1 MKRKS
6 IVVLLVLLLVGIL
19 AFTAFACNKPDPEP
33 TPDPPTP
40 PTPPEETV
48 NYLSDAINDLVAGGD
63 NLIRVIND
71 IDDEAYIG
79 ADISLALV
87 MGEGADQ
94 FTLDLALSLKASLST
109 ATANRNWALV
119 EIDVNGDNV
128 ALFAEATGANSEIV
142 YLGQSLTGA
151 DYTWSKFSQIN
162 VKGYTGDNGIV
173 EGILTGE
180 NHGLIARVFTAI
192 QDIKAMEIQV
202 KAADEE
208 KGTPAV
214 VEKFEDLAE
223 EGLLDTF
230 AGSYLS
236 LVTVVADLLPTTMSE
251 AGGVTTY
258 EATLDLAAVG
268 SVVPDLLGAI
278 KVFAPTFDLSA
289 YESIIDF
296 IGPIVLGLSYDQ
308 LTGAPGATIPD
319 NMEFPTL
326 KLTVQT
332 AEDMLRGIGIH
343 YDYDVALGG
352 SDPQYVSLDLN
363 ISNIELSA
371 SAKDVDRPF
380 GDAEN
385 PEEFAAHIALNA
397 AVPELNGAAA
407 GATVDLY
414 VKPGVQVGFDKDG
427 YVAIDFTGLE
437 GYATLSA
444 NRGTDSAINAMIAQY
459 NEELGGFVIDL
470 EPVFSLVGTTSIN
483 GTYDFFIPFDA
494 QEKFDAWIDS
504 LKPAPPVEGEGGE
517 AATIEVNRTSAANI
531 DAIVDTIVDLVNAE
545 NPNILN
551 AVMELLPQA
560 IGVMNSLEG
569 IFENTQIFK
578 IVEGD
583 TSASVTISL
592 ADLMA
597 DLLASE
603 GLIGGLES
611 ENIKFELYNGTGNNK
626 TEYTLAQIL
635 AGDDVLDH
643 IVTLVNSLIYE
654 SEIDKTIRAAY
665 DAAIEAAA
673 AAWKAE
679 NPLEEGADENAY
691 NEAALTEALAVVG
704 TYDAYA
710 KDETNYNAAVTTY
723 GTYEDFIKRTDSAEG
738 VLPVTKAEVLKWG
751 NKFGI
756 DLDSNA
762 NLYEV
767 IGDIVIKASYKDG
780 IKVSL
785 DVAGIK
791 FGITADIGWT
801 APDTDMTK
809 PAEVSGMDDTV
820 SYSNNTGNDEGRLLF
835 NTLKELANAAL
846 FDTSAGTDRGELVI
860 VDVPG
865 LPVVEEEPAA

>member
-33 TPDPPTP
+33 TPDPTPT

-87 MGEGADQ
+87 MGEGEDQ

-119 EIDVNGDNV
+119 EIDVNDDNV
-128 ALFAEATGANSEIV
+128 ALFAEATGADSEIV
-142 YLGQSLTGA
+142 YLGQSLTGEN
-151 DYTWSKFSQIN
+151 YTWSKFSQID
-162 VKGYTGDNGIV
+162 VDAYAGDNGIV
-173 EGILTGE
+173 EGILTGA

-223 EGLLDTF
+223 DGLLDTF

-268 SVVPDLLGAI
+268 SVVPDLLSAI

-326 KLTVQT
+326 RLTVQT
-332 AEDMLRGIGIH
+332 ANDMLRGIGIH

-371 SAKDVDRPF
+371 SARDVDRPS
-380 GDAEN
+380 GVEN
-385 PEEFAAHIALNA
+385 AEEFAAHIALNA

-437 GYATLSA
+437 GYATLKA
-444 NRGTDSAINAMIAQY
+444 NRGSTPINAMIAQY

-470 EPVFSLVGTTSIN
+470 EPVFDLVGTTSIN

-494 QEKFDAWIDS
+494 QEKFDAWIAS
-504 LKPAPPVEGEGGE
+504 KKPAPPVEGEGGE
-517 AATIEVNRTSAANI
+517 AATLEVNRTSAANI
-531 DAIVDTIVDLVNAE
+531 DAIVDTIFDLVNAE
-545 NPNILN
+545 KPNILN
-551 AVMELLPQA
+551 AVMKLLPDA
-560 IGVMNSLEG
+560 IGVLNSLEG

-665 DAAIEAAA
+665 DAEIEAAA
-673 AAWKAE
+673 DAWKAE
-679 NPLEEGADENAY
+679 NPLEGEDEDAY

-710 KDETNYNAAVTTY
+710 KDETNYNTAVATY
-723 GTYEDFIKRTDSAEG
+723 GTYEDFIKRTDSTEG
-738 VLPVTKAEVLKWG
+738 VLPVTKDEVIKWG
-751 NKFGI
+751 DKFGI
-756 DLDSNA
+756 DLDSKA

-767 IGDIVIKASYKDG
+767 IGEIVIEASYKAG

-785 DVAGIK
+785 DVAGIE

-801 APDTDMTK
+801 DPAEDMTV
-809 PAEVSGMDDTV
+809 PAEVSGTVDTV
-820 SYSNNTGNDEGRLLF
+820 VYSNFTGNDEGRLLF

-846 FDTSAGTDRGELVI
+846 FDTSVNPDRGELVI

-865 LPVVEEEPAA
+865 LPVVEEDPAA

>member
-109 ATANRNWALV
+109 ATANQNWALV
-119 EIDVNGDNV
+119 EIDVNDDNV
-128 ALFAEATGANSEIV
+128 ALFAEATGADSEIV

-151 DYTWSKFSQIN
+151 DYTWSKFSQID
-162 VKGYTGDNGIV
+162 VDAYAGDNGIE
-173 EGILTGE
+173 EGILTGA

-223 EGLLDTF
+223 DGLLDTF

-278 KVFAPTFDLSA
+278 TVFAPTFDLSA

-332 AEDMLRGIGIH
+332 ANDMLRGIGIH

-371 SAKDVDRPF
+371 SAKNVDRPS
-380 GDAEN
+380 GVEN
-385 PEEFAAHIALNA
+385 AEEFAAHIALDA

-407 GATVDLY
+407 DAIVDLY

-437 GYATLSA
+437 GYATLRA
-444 NRGTDSAINAMIAQY
+444 NRGSDPAINAMIAQY

-470 EPVFSLVGTTSIN
+470 KPVFDLVGTTSIN

-494 QEKFDAWIDS
+494 QEKFDAWIAS
-504 LKPAPPVEGEGGE
+504 KKPAPPVEGEGGE
-517 AATIEVNRTSAANI
+517 AATLEVNRTSAANI
-531 DAIVDTIVDLVNAE
+531 DAIVDTIFDLVNAE
-545 NPNILN
+545 KPNILN
-551 AVMELLPQA
+551 AVMNLLPKA
-560 IGVMNSLEG
+560 IGVLNSLEG
-569 IFENTQIFK
+569 IFENTQIFD
-578 IVEGD
+578 IDEGD
-583 TSASVTISL
+583 TSAGVTISL

-597 DLLASE
+597 ELLDTD
-603 GLIGGLES
+603 GLIGGLTS
-611 ENIKFELYNGTGNNK
+611 EHVKFDLYNGTDNNK

-820 SYSNNTGNDEGRLLF
+820 SYSNNTGKDEGRLLF

-846 FDTSAGTDRGELVI
+846 FNTSAGADRGELVI
-860 VDVPG
+860 VDVE
-865 LPVVEEEPAA
+865 LSAVAVEEPAA

>member
-33 TPDPPTP
+33 TPEPPPT

-87 MGEGADQ
+87 MGEGEDQ

-119 EIDVNGDNV
+119 EIDVNDDNV

-151 DYTWSKFSQIN
+151 DYTWSKFSQID
-162 VKGYTGDNGIV
+162 VDEAGDNGIV
-173 EGILTGE
+173 EGILTGA

-223 EGLLDTF
+223 DGLLDTF

-308 LTGAPGATIPD
+308 LTGAAGATIPD

-326 KLTVQT
+326 RLTVQT
-332 AEDMLRGIGIH
+332 ADDMLRGIGIH

-371 SAKDVDRPF
+371 SAKNVDRPS
-380 GDAEN
+380 GVEDAK
-385 PEEFAAHIALNA
+385 EFAAHIALNA

-427 YVAIDFTGLE
+427 FVAIDFTGLE

-444 NRGTDSAINAMIAQY
+444 NRGTDPAINNAMIAQY
-459 NEELGGFVIDL
+459 KEELGGFVIDL
-470 EPVFSLVGTTSIN
+470 EPVFDLVGEESIN

-517 AATIEVNRTSAANI
+517 AATLEVNRTSAANI
-531 DAIVDTIVDLVNAE
+531 DAIVDTIFELVNAE

-551 AVMELLPQA
+551 AVMDLLPQA
-560 IGVMNSLEG
+560 IGVLNSLEG
-569 IFENTQIFK
+569 IFENTQIFE

-597 DLLASE
+597 DLLASD

-611 ENIKFELYNGTGNNK
+611 ENIKFALYNGTGNDK

-665 DAAIEAAA
+665 DAEIEAAA

-679 NPLEEGADENAY
+679 NPLEEGADEDAY

-710 KDETNYNAAVTTY
+710 EKESNYNAAVTAY

-738 VLPVTKAEVLKWG
+738 VLPVTRDEVLKWG
-751 NKFGI
+751 EKFGI

-767 IGDIVIKASYKDG
+767 IGEIVIEASYKAG

-785 DVAGIK
+785 DVAGIE

-801 APDTDMTK
+801 DPDTNMTK
-809 PAEVSGMDDTV
+809 PAEVSGTVDTV
-820 SYSNNTGNDEGRLLF
+820 GYSNNTGKDEGRLLF

-846 FDTSAGTDRGELVI
+846 FDTSAGADRGELAI
-860 VDVPG
+860 VDVE
-865 LPVVEEEPAA
+865 LSAVTVEEPVA

>member
-33 TPDPPTP
+33 TPDPTPT

-87 MGEGADQ
+87 MGEGEDQ

-119 EIDVNGDNV
+119 EIDVNDDNV

-151 DYTWSKFSQIN
+151 DYTWSKFSQID
-162 VKGYTGDNGIV
+162 VDGYAGDNGIV
-173 EGILTGE
+173 EGILTGA

-223 EGLLDTF
+223 DGLLDTF

-268 SVVPDLLGAI
+268 SVVPDLLSAI

-326 KLTVQT
+326 RLTVQT
-332 AEDMLRGIGIH
+332 ANDMLRGIGIH

-371 SAKDVDRPF
+371 SARDVDRPF

-397 AVPELNGAAA
+397 AVPALNGAKADA
-407 GATVDLY
+407 VVDLY

-427 YVAIDFTGLE
+427 FVAIDFTGLE
-437 GYATLSA
+437 GYATLKA
-444 NRGTDSAINAMIAQY
+444 NRGSTPINAMIAQY

-470 EPVFSLVGTTSIN
+470 EPVFDLVGTTSIN

-494 QEKFDAWIDS
+494 QEKFDAWIAS
-504 LKPAPPVEGEGGE
+504 KKPAPPVEGEGGE
-517 AATIEVNRTSAANI
+517 AATLEVNRTSAANI
-531 DAIVDTIVDLVNAE
+531 DAIVDTIVGLVNAE
-545 NPNILN
+545 KPNILN
-551 AVMELLPQA
+551 AVMKLLPDA
-560 IGVMNSLEG
+560 IGVLNSLEG
-569 IFENTQIFK
+569 IFENTQIFD
-578 IVEGD
+578 IVDGD

-597 DLLASE
+597 ELLASD

-635 AGDDVLDH
+635 AGDDVLGY

-665 DAAIEAAA
+665 DAAINAAVE
-673 AAWKAE
+673 AWKAE
-679 NPLEEGADENAY
+679 NPIEEGADEDAY
-691 NEAALTEALAVVG
+691 NEAALAEALAVVG

-723 GTYEDFIKRTDSAEG
+723 GTYEDFIKRTDSTEG
-738 VLPVTKAEVLKWG
+738 VLPVTKDEVIKWG
-751 NKFGI
+751 DKFGI
-756 DLDSNA
+756 DLDSKA

-767 IGDIVIKASYKDG
+767 IGEIVIEASYKAG

-785 DVAGIK
+785 DVAGIE

-801 APDTDMTK
+801 DPDTDMTV
-809 PAEVSGMDDTV
+809 PAEVSGTVDTV
-820 SYSNNTGNDEGRLLF
+820 VYSNFTGNDEGRLLF

-846 FDTSAGTDRGELVI
+846 FDTSAGADRGELAI

>member
-33 TPDPPTP
+33 TPEPTP
-40 PTPPEETV
+40 EPPPPEETV

-87 MGEGADQ
+87 MGEGEDQ

-109 ATANRNWALV
+109 ATANQNWALV
-119 EIDVNGDNV
+119 EIDVNDDNV
-128 ALFAEATGANSEIV
+128 ALFAEATDANSEIV

-151 DYTWSKFSQIN
+151 EYTWSKFSQIN
-162 VKGYTGDNGIV
+162 VKGYTGDNGIE

-202 KAADEE
+202 KAANE
-208 KGTPAV
+208 KEGTPAIM
-214 VEKFEDLAE
+214 ESFANLAE
-223 EGLLDTF
+223 DGLLDTF
-230 AGSYLS
+230 VGSYLS

-258 EATLDLAAVG
+258 EATLDLATVG

-296 IGPIVLGLSYDQ
+296 IGPIVLGLNYDQ
-308 LTGAPGATIPD
+308 LVGEGEDSQIPD

-326 KLTVQT
+326 RLTVQT

-397 AVPELNGAAA
+397 AVPALNGAAA
-407 GATVDLY
+407 NAIVDLY

-427 YVAIDFTGLE
+427 FVAIDFTGLE
-437 GYATLSA
+437 GYATLKA
-444 NRGTDSAINAMIAQY
+444 NRGSTPINAMIAQY

-470 EPVFSLVGTTSIN
+470 KPVFDLVGTTSIN

-494 QEKFDAWIDS
+494 QEKFDAWIAS
-504 LKPAPPVEGEGGE
+504 KKPAPPAGGEGGE
-517 AATIEVNRTSAANI
+517 AATLEVNRTSAANI
-531 DAIVDTIVDLVNAE
+531 DAIVDTIFELVNAE
-545 NPNILN
+545 KPNILS
-551 AVMELLPQA
+551 AVMKLLPDA
-560 IGVMNSLEG
+560 IGVLNSLEG
-569 IFENTQIFK
+569 IFENTQIFD
-578 IVEGD
+578 IVDGD
-583 TSASVTISL
+583 TSAGVTISL

-597 DLLASE
+597 ELLADN
-603 GLIGGLES
+603 GLIGGLKS
-611 ENIKFELYNGTGNNK
+611 ENIKFELYNGTDNNK

-635 AGDDVLDH
+635 AGNDVLDH

-665 DAAIEAAA
+665 DAEIEAAA
-673 AAWKAE
+673 DAWKLE
-679 NPLEEGADENAY
+679 NSQQEGEDEKAYEER
-691 NEAALTEALAVVG
+691 ALAAAVKAVG
-704 TYDAYA
+704 AYDAYA

-723 GTYEDFIKRTDSAEG
+723 GTYEDFINRTDSAEG
-738 VLPVTKAEVLKWG
+738 VLPVTIEEVFAWG
-751 NKFGI
+751 KKFGI
-756 DLDSNA
+756 DLDSKA

-767 IGDIVIKASYKDG
+767 IGDIVIEASYKDG
-780 IKVSL
+780 ISVSL
-785 DVAGIK
+785 DVAGIE

-801 APDTDMTK
+801 APKTKMTV
-809 PAEVSGMDDTV
+809 PAEVSGTVDTV
-820 SYSNNTGNDEGRLLF
+820 GYSNNTGNDEGRLLF

-846 FDTSAGTDRGELVI
+846 FDTSVNPDRGELVI
-860 VDVPG
+860 VDVE
-865 LPVVEEEPAA
+865 LSPVAVEEPAA

>member
-33 TPDPPTP
+33 TPEPPPT

-63 NLIRVIND
+63 NLIRVINE
-71 IDDEAYIG
+71 IDKEAYIG

-109 ATANRNWALV
+109 ETANRNWALV
-119 EIDVNGDNV
+119 EIDVNDDNV

-151 DYTWSKFSQIN
+151 DYTWSKFSQID
-162 VKGYTGDNGIV
+162 VDGYAGDNGIV
-173 EGILTGE
+173 EGILTGA

-223 EGLLDTF
+223 DGLLDTF

-326 KLTVQT
+326 RLTVQT
-332 AEDMLRGIGIH
+332 ANDMLRGIGIH

-371 SAKDVDRPF
+371 SARDVDRPF

-407 GATVDLY
+407 DAVVDLY

-427 YVAIDFTGLE
+427 FVAIDFTGLE
-437 GYATLSA
+437 GYATLKA
-444 NRGTDSAINAMIAQY
+444 NRGSTPINAMIAQY

-470 EPVFSLVGTTSIN
+470 EPVFDLVGVDSIN

-494 QEKFDAWIDS
+494 QEKFDAWIAS
-504 LKPAPPVEGEGGE
+504 KKPAPPAGGEGEE
-517 AATIEVNRTSAANI
+517 AATLEVNRTSAANI
-531 DAIVDTIVDLVNAE
+531 DAIVDTIFKLVNAE
-545 NPNILN
+545 KPNILS
-551 AVMELLPQA
+551 AVMELLPEA
-560 IGVMNSLEG
+560 IGVLNSLEG
-569 IFENTQIFK
+569 IFEDTQIFD
-578 IVEGD
+578 IDEGD

-597 DLLASE
+597 DLLASD

-611 ENIKFELYNGTGNNK
+611 ENIKFELYVGKEATTK
-626 TEYTLAQIL
+626 TEFTLAAL
-635 AGDDVLDH
+635 MDGELVLDR
-643 IVTLVNSLIYE
+643 IVDLVNTLIYE
-654 SEIDKTIRAAY
+654 GK
-665 DAAIEAAA
+665 
-673 AAWKAE
+673 
-679 NPLEEGADENAY
+679 
-691 NEAALTEALAVVG
+691 
-704 TYDAYA
+704 
-710 KDETNYNAAVTTY
+710 
-723 GTYEDFIKRTDSAEG
+723 SAEYKASNTFAQWAAG
-738 VLPVTKAEVLKWG
+738 NEYVTKAEVIAWG
-751 NKFGI
+751 DKFGI
-756 DLDSNA
+756 DLDSKA

-767 IGDIVIKASYKDG
+767 IGDIVIEASYKDG

-785 DVAGIK
+785 AVAGIK

-801 APDTDMTK
+801 APTDMTK
-809 PAEVSGMDDTV
+809 PAEVSGTVDTV
-820 SYSNNTGNDEGRLLF
+820 GYSNNTGNDEGRLLF

-846 FDTSAGTDRGELVI
+846 FDTSAGDDRGELVI
-860 VDVPG
+860 VNVPG

>member
-33 TPDPPTP
+33 TPEPPPT

-87 MGEGADQ
+87 MGEGEDQ

-109 ATANRNWALV
+109 ATASQNWALV
-119 EIDVNGDNV
+119 EIDVNDDNV

-151 DYTWSKFSQIN
+151 DYTWSKFSQID
-162 VKGYTGDNGIV
+162 VDGYAGDNGIV
-173 EGILTGE
+173 EGILTGA

-223 EGLLDTF
+223 DGLLDTF

-326 KLTVQT
+326 RLTVQT

-371 SAKDVDRPF
+371 SAKNVDRPS
-380 GDAEN
+380 GVEN
-385 PEEFAAHIALNA
+385 AEEFAAHIALNA
-397 AVPELNGAAA
+397 AVPALNGERADAV
-407 GATVDLY
+407 VDLY

-437 GYATLSA
+437 GYATLKA
-444 NRGTDSAINAMIAQY
+444 NRDNTPINAMIAQY

-504 LKPAPPVEGEGGE
+504 LKPAPPAGGEGGE
-517 AATIEVNRTSAANI
+517 AATLEVNRTSAANI
-531 DAIVDTIVDLVNAE
+531 DAIVDTIVGLVNAE
-545 NPNILN
+545 KPNILN
-551 AVMELLPQA
+551 AVMKLLPDA
-560 IGVMNSLEG
+560 IGVLNSLEG
-569 IFENTQIFK
+569 IFENTQIFD

-597 DLLASE
+597 KLLASD
-603 GLIGGLES
+603 GLIGGLKS
-611 ENIKFELYNGTGNNK
+611 DKIKFELYVGKEATTK
-626 TEYTLAQIL
+626 TEFTLAAL
-635 AGDDVLDH
+635 MDGELVLDR
-643 IVTLVNSLIYE
+643 IVDLVNTLIYE
-654 SEIDKTIRAAY
+654 GK
-665 DAAIEAAA
+665 
-673 AAWKAE
+673 
-679 NPLEEGADENAY
+679 
-691 NEAALTEALAVVG
+691 
-704 TYDAYA
+704 
-710 KDETNYNAAVTTY
+710 
-723 GTYEDFIKRTDSAEG
+723 SAEYKASNTFAQWAAG
-738 VLPVTKAEVLKWG
+738 NEYVTKAEVIAWG
-751 NKFGI
+751 DKFGI
-756 DLDSNA
+756 DLDSKA

-767 IGDIVIKASYKDG
+767 IGDIVIEASYKDG
-780 IKVSL
+780 ISVSL
-785 DVAGIK
+785 DVAGIE

-801 APDTDMTK
+801 APDTVMTK
-809 PAEVSGMDDTV
+809 PAEVSGTVDTV
-820 SYSNNTGNDEGRLLF
+820 GYSNYTGNDEGRLLF

-846 FDTSAGTDRGELVI
+846 FDTNEGVVDRGELVI

>member
-33 TPDPPTP
+33 TPDPTPT

-87 MGEGADQ
+87 MGEGEDQ

-109 ATANRNWALV
+109 ATANQNWALV
-119 EIDVNGDNV
+119 EIDVNDDNV

-151 DYTWSKFSQIN
+151 DYTWSKFSQID
-162 VKGYTGDNGIV
+162 VDAYAGDNGIV
-173 EGILTGE
+173 EGILTGA

-223 EGLLDTF
+223 DGLLDTF

-326 KLTVQT
+326 RLTVQT
-332 AEDMLRGIGIH
+332 ANDMLRGIGIH

-371 SAKDVDRPF
+371 SAKNVDRPS
-380 GDAEN
+380 GVEN
-385 PEEFAAHIALNA
+385 AEEFAAHIALNA
-397 AVPELNGAAA
+397 AVPALNGAAA
-407 GATVDLY
+407 DAVVDLY

-427 YVAIDFTGLE
+427 FVAIDFTGLE
-437 GYATLSA
+437 GYATLKA
-444 NRGTDSAINAMIAQY
+444 NRGSTPINAMIAQY
-459 NEELGGFVIDL
+459 NEELGGFVVDL
-470 EPVFSLVGTTSIN
+470 KPVFDLVGEVSIN
-483 GTYDFFIPFDA
+483 ETYDFFIPFDA
-494 QEKFDAWIDS
+494 QEKFDAWIAS
-504 LKPAPPVEGEGGE
+504 KKPAPPAEGEGEE
-517 AATIEVNRTSAANI
+517 AATLEVNRTSAANI
-531 DAIVDTIVDLVNAE
+531 DAIVDTIFDLVNAE
-545 NPNILN
+545 KPNILS
-551 AVMELLPQA
+551 AVMELLPDA
-560 IGVMNSLEG
+560 IGVLNSLEG

-801 APDTDMTK
+801 DPAEDMTV
-809 PAEVSGMDDTV
+809 PAEVSGTV
-820 SYSNNTGNDEGRLLF
+820 ETVGYSNNTGNDEGRLLF

-846 FDTSAGTDRGELVI
+846 FDTSANPDRGELVI

-865 LPVVEEEPAA
+865 LPVVEEDPAA

>member
-33 TPDPPTP
+33 TPEPPPT

-87 MGEGADQ
+87 MGEGDDQ

-119 EIDVNGDNV
+119 EIDVNDDNV
-128 ALFAEATGANSEIV
+128 ALFAEATDADSEIV
-142 YLGQSLTGA
+142 YLGQSLTGEN
-151 DYTWSKFSQIN
+151 YTWSKFSQID
-162 VKGYTGDNGIV
+162 VDDHAADSGIV
-173 EGILTGE
+173 EGILTGA

-223 EGLLDTF
+223 DGLLDTF

-326 KLTVQT
+326 RLTVQT
-332 AEDMLRGIGIH
+332 ANDMLRGIGIH

-371 SAKDVDRPF
+371 SARDVDRPS
-380 GDAEN
+380 GVEN
-385 PEEFAAHIALNA
+385 AEEFAAHIALDA
-397 AVPELNGAAA
+397 AVPALNGAAA
-407 GATVDLY
+407 DAIVDLY
-414 VKPGVQVGFDKDG
+414 VKPGVQVGFDEDG
-427 YVAIDFTGLE
+427 FVAIDFTGLE
-437 GYATLSA
+437 GYATLRA
-444 NRGTDSAINAMIAQY
+444 NRDNTPINEAMIAQY

-470 EPVFSLVGTTSIN
+470 KPVFDLVGTTSIN

-504 LKPAPPVEGEGGE
+504 KKPAPPAGGEGGE
-517 AATIEVNRTSAANI
+517 AATLEVNRTSAANI
-531 DAIVDTIVDLVNAE
+531 DAIIDTIFELVNAE

-551 AVMELLPQA
+551 AVMELLPDA
-560 IGVMNSLEG
+560 IGVLNSLEG
-569 IFENTQIFK
+569 IFENTQIFD

-597 DLLASE
+597 ELLASD
-603 GLIGGLES
+603 GLIGGLTS
-611 ENIKFELYNGTGNNK
+611 EHVKFDLYTGTGNEK
-626 TEYTLAQIL
+626 GSYSLAQIL

-643 IVTLVNSLIYE
+643 IVTFVNSLIYE

-665 DAAIEAAA
+665 DAEIEAAA
-673 AAWKAE
+673 AAWKLE
-679 NPLEEGADENAY
+679 NSQQEGEDEKAYEER
-691 NEAALTEALAVVG
+691 ALAAAVKAVG
-704 TYDAYA
+704 AYDAYA
-710 KDETNYNAAVTTY
+710 KDETNYNEAVTAY

-738 VLPVTKAEVLKWG
+738 VLPVTRDEVLAWG
-751 NKFGI
+751 EKFGI

-767 IGDIVIKASYKDG
+767 IGEIVIEASYKAG

-785 DVAGIK
+785 DVAGIE

-801 APDTDMTK
+801 DPDTDMTK
-809 PAEVSGMDDTV
+809 PAEVSGTVDTV
-820 SYSNNTGNDEGRLLF
+820 GYSNNTGKDEGRLLF

-846 FDTSAGTDRGELVI
+846 FDTSAGDDRGELVI

>member
-33 TPDPPTP
+33 TPEPPPT

-87 MGEGADQ
+87 MGEGEDQ

-109 ATANRNWALV
+109 ATANQNWALV
-119 EIDVNGDNV
+119 EIDVNDDNV

-151 DYTWSKFSQIN
+151 DYTWSKFSQID
-162 VKGYTGDNGIV
+162 VDAYAGDNGIV
-173 EGILTGE
+173 EGILTGA

-223 EGLLDTF
+223 DGLLDTF

-326 KLTVQT
+326 RLTVQT
-332 AEDMLRGIGIH
+332 ANDMLRGIGIH

-371 SAKDVDRPF
+371 SARDVDRPS
-380 GDAEN
+380 GVEN
-385 PEEFAAHIALNA
+385 AEEFAAHIALDA
-397 AVPELNGAAA
+397 AVPALNGAAA
-407 GATVDLY
+407 DAVVDLY

-427 YVAIDFTGLE
+427 FVAIDFTGLE
-437 GYATLSA
+437 GYATLKA
-444 NRGTDSAINAMIAQY
+444 NRGSTPINAMIAQY

-494 QEKFDAWIDS
+494 QEKFDAWIAS
-504 LKPAPPVEGEGGE
+504 KKPAPPAGGEGGE
-517 AATIEVNRTSAANI
+517 AATLEVNRTSAANI
-531 DAIVDTIVDLVNAE
+531 DAIVDTIFDLVNAE
-545 NPNILN
+545 KPNILN
-551 AVMELLPQA
+551 AVMKLLPDA
-560 IGVMNSLEG
+560 IGVLNSLEG

-597 DLLASE
+597 DLLASD

-611 ENIKFELYNGTGNNK
+611 ENIKFDLYNGTDNNK

-635 AGDDVLDH
+635 AGNDVLDH

-679 NPLEEGADENAY
+679 NPLEEGADEDAY

-710 KDETNYNAAVTTY
+710 EKESNYNAAVTAY

-751 NKFGI
+751 DKFGI
-756 DLDSNA
+756 DLDSKA

-767 IGDIVIKASYKDG
+767 IGEIVIEASYKAG

-785 DVAGIK
+785 EVAGIE

-801 APDTDMTK
+801 DPDPDADMTV
-809 PAEVSGMDDTV
+809 PAEVSGTVDTV
-820 SYSNNTGNDEGRLLF
+820 GYSNNTGKDEGRLLF

-846 FDTSAGTDRGELVI
+846 FDTTVGDDRGELEI
-860 VDVPG
+860 VDVE
-865 LPVVEEEPAA
+865 LSAVAVE

>member
-33 TPDPPTP
+33 TPEPTP
-40 PTPPEETV
+40 TPTPPEETV

-87 MGEGADQ
+87 MGEGEDQ
-94 FTLDLALSLKASLST
+94 FTLDLAVSLKASLST

-119 EIDVNGDNV
+119 EIDVNDDNV

-151 DYTWSKFSQIN
+151 DYTWSKFSQID
-162 VKGYTGDNGIV
+162 VDGYAGDNGIV
-173 EGILTGE
+173 EGILTGA

-223 EGLLDTF
+223 DGLLDTF

-371 SAKDVDRPF
+371 SARDVDRPF

-397 AVPELNGAAA
+397 AVPALNGAKADA
-407 GATVDLY
+407 VVDLY

-427 YVAIDFTGLE
+427 FVAIDFTGLE
-437 GYATLSA
+437 GYATLKA
-444 NRGTDSAINAMIAQY
+444 NRGSTPINAMIAQY

-470 EPVFSLVGTTSIN
+470 EPVFDLVGEESIN

-494 QEKFDAWIDS
+494 QEKFDAWIAS
-504 LKPAPPVEGEGGE
+504 KKPAPPAGGEGGE
-517 AATIEVNRTSAANI
+517 AATLEVNRTSAANI
-531 DAIVDTIVDLVNAE
+531 DAIVDTIFELVNAE
-545 NPNILN
+545 KPNILN
-551 AVMELLPQA
+551 AVMKLLPDA
-560 IGVMNSLEG
+560 IGVLNSLEG
-569 IFENTQIFK
+569 IFENTQIFD
-578 IVEGD
+578 IVDGD

-592 ADLMA
+592 ADLMTE
-597 DLLASE
+597 LLASD

-611 ENIKFELYNGTGNNK
+611 ENIKFELYTGTGNEK
-626 TEYTLAQIL
+626 GSYSLAQIL
-635 AGDDVLDH
+635 AGDDVLGY

-679 NPLEEGADENAY
+679 NPIEEGADEDAY
-691 NEAALTEALAVVG
+691 NEAALAEALAVVG

-710 KDETNYNAAVTTY
+710 EKESNYNAAVTAY
-723 GTYEDFIKRTDSAEG
+723 GTYGDFIKRTDSTEG
-738 VLPVTKAEVLKWG
+738 VLPVTRDEVLAWG
-751 NKFGI
+751 EKFGI
-756 DLDSNA
+756 DLDSKA

-767 IGDIVIKASYKDG
+767 IGEIVIKASYKDG
-780 IKVSL
+780 VSVSL
-785 DVAGIK
+785 AIAGIE

-801 APDTDMTK
+801 DPAEDMTV
-809 PAEVSGMDDTV
+809 PAEVSGTVDTV
-820 SYSNNTGNDEGRLLF
+820 GYSNNTGNDEGRLLF

-846 FDTSAGTDRGELVI
+846 FDTSVNPDRGELVI
-860 VDVPG
+860 VDVTG

>member
-33 TPDPPTP
+33 TPDPTPTP
-40 PTPPEETV
+40 PPPEETV

-87 MGEGADQ
+87 MGEGEDQ

-119 EIDVNGDNV
+119 EIDVNDDNV

-151 DYTWSKFSQIN
+151 DYTWSKFSQID
-162 VKGYTGDNGIV
+162 VDGYAGDNGIV
-173 EGILTGE
+173 EGILTGA

-223 EGLLDTF
+223 DGLLDTF

-326 KLTVQT
+326 RLTVQT
-332 AEDMLRGIGIH
+332 ANDMLRGIGIH

-371 SAKDVDRPF
+371 SARDVDRPS
-380 GDAEN
+380 GVEN
-385 PEEFAAHIALNA
+385 AEEFAAHIALNA

-407 GATVDLY
+407 DAVVDLY

-427 YVAIDFTGLE
+427 FVAIDFTGLE
-437 GYATLSA
+437 GYATLKA
-444 NRGTDSAINAMIAQY
+444 NRGSTPINAMIAQY
-459 NEELGGFVIDL
+459 NEELGGFVVDL
-470 EPVFSLVGTTSIN
+470 KPVFDLVGEVSIN
-483 GTYDFFIPFDA
+483 ETYDFFIPFDA
-494 QEKFDAWIDS
+494 QEKFDAWIAS
-504 LKPAPPVEGEGGE
+504 KKPAPPAGGEGEE
-517 AATIEVNRTSAANI
+517 AATLEVNRTSAANI
-531 DAIVDTIVDLVNAE
+531 DAIIDTIFELVNAE
-545 NPNILN
+545 KPNILS

-560 IGVMNSLEG
+560 IGVLNSLEG
-569 IFENTQIFK
+569 IFENTQIFD

-597 DLLASE
+597 DLLAPE
-603 GLIGGLES
+603 GLIGGLKS
-611 ENIKFELYNGTGNNK
+611 ENIKFELYNGTDNNK

-635 AGDDVLDH
+635 KGDDVLGY

-665 DAAIEAAA
+665 DAAINAAVE
-673 AAWKAE
+673 AWKAE
-679 NPLEEGADENAY
+679 NPIEEGADEDAY
-691 NEAALTEALAVVG
+691 NEAALAEALAVVG

-710 KDETNYNAAVTTY
+710 EKESNYNAAVTAY
-723 GTYEDFIKRTDSAEG
+723 GTYGDFIKRTDSTEG
-738 VLPVTKAEVLKWG
+738 VLPVTRDEVLAWG
-751 NKFGI
+751 EKFGI

-767 IGDIVIKASYKDG
+767 IGEIVIEASYKNG
-780 IKVSL
+780 VSVSL
-785 DVAGIK
+785 AIAGIE

-801 APDTDMTK
+801 DPAEDMTV
-809 PAEVSGMDDTV
+809 PAEVSGTVDTV
-820 SYSNNTGNDEGRLLF
+820 GYSNNTGNDEGRLLF

-846 FDTSAGTDRGELVI
+846 FDTSVNPDRGELVI
-860 VDVPG
+860 VDVTG
-865 LPVVEEEPAA
+865 LPVVEEDPAA

>member
-33 TPDPPTP
+33 TPDPTPT

-87 MGEGADQ
+87 MGEGEDQ

-109 ATANRNWALV
+109 ATASQNWALV
-119 EIDVNGDNV
+119 EIDVNDDNV
-128 ALFAEATGANSEIV
+128 ALFAEATGADSEIV

-151 DYTWSKFSQIN
+151 DYTWSKFSQID
-162 VKGYTGDNGIV
+162 VDGYAGDNGIV
-173 EGILTGE
+173 EGILTGA

-223 EGLLDTF
+223 DGLLDTF

-308 LTGAPGATIPD
+308 LTGAAGATIPD
-319 NMEFPTL
+319 DMEFPTL

-332 AEDMLRGIGIH
+332 ANDMLRGIGIH

-371 SAKDVDRPF
+371 SARDVDRPF

-385 PEEFAAHIALNA
+385 PEEFAAHIALDA

-407 GATVDLY
+407 DAVVDLY
-414 VKPGVQVGFDKDG
+414 VKPGVQVGFDEDG

-437 GYATLSA
+437 GYATLKA
-444 NRGTDSAINAMIAQY
+444 HRDNTLIEAMIAQY

-470 EPVFSLVGTTSIN
+470 KPVFDLVGEVSIN

-494 QEKFDAWIDS
+494 QEKFDAWIAFK
-504 LKPAPPVEGEGGE
+504 KPSPPVEGEGEE
-517 AATIEVNRTSAANI
+517 AATLEVNRTSAANI
-531 DAIVDTIVDLVNAE
+531 DAIVDTIFDLVNAE
-545 NPNILN
+545 KPNILS
-551 AVMELLPQA
+551 AVMELLPEA
-560 IGVMNSLEG
+560 IGVLNSLEG
-569 IFENTQIFK
+569 IFEDTQIFD
-578 IVEGD
+578 IVDGD

-597 DLLASE
+597 DLLASD

-611 ENIKFELYNGTGNNK
+611 ENIKFELYNGTDNNK

-635 AGDDVLDH
+635 KGDDVLDH

-654 SEIDKTIRAAY
+654 SEIDKTIREAY

-738 VLPVTKAEVLKWG
+738 VLPVTRDEVIKWG
-751 NKFGI
+751 DKFGI

-809 PAEVSGMDDTV
+809 PAEVSGTVDTV
-820 SYSNNTGNDEGRLLF
+820 GYSNNTGKDEGRLLF

-846 FDTSAGTDRGELVI
+846 FDTSAGADRGELVI
-860 VDVPG
+860 VDVTG
-865 LPVVEEEPAA
+865 LPVVEEDPAA

>member
-33 TPDPPTP
+33 TPEPPPT

-87 MGEGADQ
+87 MGEGDDE
-94 FTLDLALSLKASLST
+94 FKLNLALSLKASLST
-109 ATANRNWALV
+109 ATANQNWALV

-128 ALFAEATGANSEIV
+128 ALFAEADGANSEIV
-142 YLGQSLTGA
+142 YLGQSLTGEN
-151 DYTWSKFSQIN
+151 YTWSKFSQID
-162 VKGYTGDNGIV
+162 VDAYAGDNGIE

-214 VEKFEDLAE
+214 VEKFEDLAGD
-223 EGLLDTF
+223 GLLNTL

-296 IGPIVLGLSYDQ
+296 IGPIILGLNYDQ
-308 LTGAPGATIPD
+308 LVGEGEDSQIPD

-332 AEDMLRGIGIH
+332 ANDMLRGIGIH

-371 SAKDVDRPF
+371 SAKNVDRPF

-397 AVPELNGAAA
+397 AVPALNGAAA
-407 GATVDLY
+407 NAVVDLY
-414 VKPGVQVGFDKDG
+414 VKPGVQVGFDEDG
-427 YVAIDFTGLE
+427 FVAIDFTGLE
-437 GYATLSA
+437 GYATLRA
-444 NRGTDSAINAMIAQY
+444 NRDNTPIKEAMIAQY
-459 NEELGGFVIDL
+459 NEELSGFVIDL
-470 EPVFSLVGTTSIN
+470 KPVFDLVGTTSIN

-494 QEKFDAWIDS
+494 QEKFDAWIAE
-504 LKPAPPVEGEGGE
+504 LKKENGITTAGD
-517 AATIEVNRTSAANI
+517 ATIEVNRTSAANI
-531 DAIVDTIVDLVNAE
+531 DAIVDTIVGLVNAE
-545 NPNILN
+545 KPNILS
-551 AVMELLPQA
+551 AVMKLLPDA
-560 IGVMNSLEG
+560 IGVLNSLEG

-578 IVEGD
+578 IVEDD

-597 DLLASE
+597 KLLASD

-611 ENIKFELYNGTGNNK
+611 DNIKFDLYNGTDNNK

-635 AGDDVLDH
+635 AGDGVLNH

-665 DAAIEAAA
+665 DADIKEQV
-673 AAWKAE
+673 AAWKLE
-679 NPLEEGADENAY
+679 NSQQEGEDEKAYEER
-691 NEAALTEALAVVG
+691 ALAAAVKAVG
-704 TYDAYA
+704 AYDAYA
-710 KDETNYNAAVTTY
+710 KEETNYNEAVTAY
-723 GTYEDFIKRTDSAEG
+723 GTYEDFIKRIDSAEG
-738 VLPVTKAEVLKWG
+738 VLPVTRAEVLAWG
-751 NKFGI
+751 EKFGI
-756 DLDSNA
+756 DLDSKQ

-767 IGDIVIKASYKDG
+767 IGNIVIEASYKDG
-780 IKVSL
+780 ISVSL

-820 SYSNNTGNDEGRLLF
+820 SYSNNTGKDEGRLLF

-846 FDTSAGTDRGELVI
+846 FDTSAGDDRGELVI
-860 VDVPG
+860 VNVPG
-865 LPVVEEEPAA
+865 LHVVEEDPAA

>member
-33 TPDPPTP
+33 TPDPTPTP
-40 PTPPEETV
+40 PPPEETV

-119 EIDVNGDNV
+119 EIDVNDDNV
-128 ALFAEATGANSEIV
+128 ALFAEATDTDSEIV

-151 DYTWSKFSQIN
+151 EYTWSKFSQID
-162 VKGYTGDNGIV
+162 VDGYAGDNGIV
-173 EGILTGE
+173 EGILTGA

-214 VEKFEDLAE
+214 VKKFEDLAE
-223 EGLLDTF
+223 DGLLDTF

-371 SAKDVDRPF
+371 SARDVDRPS
-380 GDAEN
+380 GVEN
-385 PEEFAAHIALNA
+385 AEEFAAHIALNA
-397 AVPELNGAAA
+397 AVPALNGAKADA
-407 GATVDLY
+407 VVDLY

-427 YVAIDFTGLE
+427 FVAIDFTGLE
-437 GYATLSA
+437 GYATLKA
-444 NRGTDSAINAMIAQY
+444 NRGSTPINAMIAQY
-459 NEELGGFVIDL
+459 NEELGGFVVDL
-470 EPVFSLVGTTSIN
+470 KPVFDLVGEVSIN

-494 QEKFDAWIDS
+494 QEKFDAWIAS
-504 LKPAPPVEGEGGE
+504 KKPAPPAGGEGGE
-517 AATIEVNRTSAANI
+517 AATLEVNRTSAANI
-531 DAIVDTIVDLVNAE
+531 DAIVDTIVGLVNAE
-545 NPNILN
+545 KPNILN
-551 AVMELLPQA
+551 AVMKLLPDA
-560 IGVMNSLEG
+560 IGVLNSLEG
-569 IFENTQIFK
+569 IFENTQIFD
-578 IVEGD
+578 IVDGD

-597 DLLASE
+597 DLLASD

-611 ENIKFELYNGTGNNK
+611 ENIKFELYNGTDNNK

-738 VLPVTKAEVLKWG
+738 VLPVTRDEVIKWG
-751 NKFGI
+751 DKFGI

-809 PAEVSGMDDTV
+809 PAEVSGTVDTV
-820 SYSNNTGNDEGRLLF
+820 GYSNNTGKDEGRLLF

-846 FDTSAGTDRGELVI
+846 FDTSAGADRGELVI

>member
-33 TPDPPTP
+33 TPEPPPT

-63 NLIRVIND
+63 NLIRVINE
-71 IDDEAYIG
+71 IDKEAYIG

-119 EIDVNGDNV
+119 EIKVNDDNV
-128 ALFAEATGANSEIV
+128 ALFAEATDRNSEIV

-151 DYTWSKFSQIN
+151 EYTWSKFSQIN
-162 VKGYTGDNGIV
+162 VKGYTGDNGIK
-173 EGILTGE
+173 EGILTGA

-192 QDIKAMEIQV
+192 QDIKAMQIQV

-208 KGTPAV
+208 KGTPAQM
-214 VEKFEDLAE
+214 ESFENLAE
-223 EGLLDTF
+223 DGLLNTL

-296 IGPIVLGLSYDQ
+296 IGPIILGLNYDQ
-308 LTGAPGATIPD
+308 LVGEGEDSQIPD

-326 KLTVQT
+326 RLTVQT
-332 AEDMLRGIGIH
+332 ADDMLRGIGIH

-371 SAKDVDRPF
+371 SARDVDRPS
-380 GDAEN
+380 GVEN
-385 PEEFAAHIALNA
+385 AEEFAAHIALNA
-397 AVPELNGAAA
+397 AVPALNGVKADAI
-407 GATVDLY
+407 VDLY

-437 GYATLSA
+437 GYATLRA
-444 NRGTDSAINAMIAQY
+444 NRGTDPAINAMIAQY
-459 NEELGGFVIDL
+459 NEELGGFVVDL
-470 EPVFSLVGTTSIN
+470 EPVFDLVGVDSIN

-504 LKPAPPVEGEGGE
+504 KKPAPPVEGEGGE
-517 AATIEVNRTSAANI
+517 AATLEVNRTSAANI
-531 DAIVDTIVDLVNAE
+531 DAIIDTIFDLVNAE

-551 AVMELLPQA
+551 AVMDLLPQA
-560 IGVMNSLEG
+560 IGVLNSLEG
-569 IFENTQIFK
+569 IFENTQIFE

-597 DLLASE
+597 NLLDAD
-603 GLIGGLES
+603 GLIGGLKS
-611 ENIKFELYNGTGNNK
+611 ENIKFELYNGTDNNK

-665 DAAIEAAA
+665 DAEIEAAA

-679 NPLEEGADENAY
+679 NPIEEGTDEDAY

-738 VLPVTKAEVLKWG
+738 VLPVTRDEVLKWG
-751 NKFGI
+751 EKFGI

-767 IGDIVIKASYKDG
+767 IGDIVIEASYKDG

-785 DVAGIK
+785 DVAGIE

-801 APDTDMTK
+801 DPDADMTV
-809 PAEVSGMDDTV
+809 PAEVSGTVDTV
-820 SYSNNTGNDEGRLLF
+820 GYSNNTGNDEGRLLF

-846 FDTSAGTDRGELVI
+846 FDTSAGDDRGELVI

>member
-87 MGEGADQ
+87 MGEGEDQ

-109 ATANRNWALV
+109 ATANQNWALV
-119 EIDVNGDNV
+119 EIDVNDDNV
-128 ALFAEATGANSEIV
+128 ALFAEATDADSEIV

-151 DYTWSKFSQIN
+151 DYTWSKFSQID
-162 VKGYTGDNGIV
+162 VDAYAGDNGIE

-208 KGTPAV
+208 KGTPAI
-214 VEKFEDLAE
+214 VETFKDLAE
-223 EGLLDTF
+223 DGLLDTF
-230 AGSYLS
+230 VGSYLS

-258 EATLDLAAVG
+258 EATLDLATVG

-296 IGPIVLGLSYDQ
+296 IGPIVLGLNYDQ
-308 LTGAPGATIPD
+308 LVGEGEDSQIPD

-332 AEDMLRGIGIH
+332 ANDMLRGIGIH

-371 SAKDVDRPF
+371 SAKNVDRPS
-380 GDAEN
+380 GVEN
-385 PEEFAAHIALNA
+385 AEEFAAHIALNA

-407 GATVDLY
+407 DAIVDLY
-414 VKPGVQVGFDKDG
+414 VKPGVQVGFDEDG

-437 GYATLSA
+437 GYATLKA
-444 NRGTDSAINAMIAQY
+444 NRDNTPINAMIAQY
-459 NEELGGFVIDL
+459 NEELGGFVVDL
-470 EPVFSLVGTTSIN
+470 KPVFDLVGEVSIN

-494 QEKFDAWIDS
+494 QEKFDAWIAS
-504 LKPAPPVEGEGGE
+504 KKPAPPAEGEGGE
-517 AATIEVNRTSAANI
+517 AATLEVNRTSAANI
-531 DAIVDTIVDLVNAE
+531 DAIIDTIFELVNAE

-551 AVMELLPQA
+551 AVMDLLPQA
-560 IGVMNSLEG
+560 IGVLNSLEG
-569 IFENTQIFK
+569 LRATLLP
-578 IVEGD
+578 
-583 TSASVTISL
+583 ASPL
-592 ADLMA
+592 
-597 DLLASE
+597 
-603 GLIGGLES
+603 
-611 ENIKFELYNGTGNNK
+611 
-626 TEYTLAQIL
+626 
-635 AGDDVLDH
+635 VLQ
-643 IVTLVNSLIYE
+643 T
-654 SEIDKTIRAAY
+654 
-665 DAAIEAAA
+665 
-673 AAWKAE
+673 
-679 NPLEEGADENAY
+679 
-691 NEAALTEALAVVG
+691 
-704 TYDAYA
+704 
-710 KDETNYNAAVTTY
+710 
-723 GTYEDFIKRTDSAEG
+723 
-738 VLPVTKAEVLKWG
+738 
-751 NKFGI
+751 
-756 DLDSNA
+756 
-762 NLYEV
+762 
-767 IGDIVIKASYKDG
+767 
-780 IKVSL
+780 
-785 DVAGIK
+785 
-791 FGITADIGWT
+791 
-801 APDTDMTK
+801 
-809 PAEVSGMDDTV
+809 
-820 SYSNNTGNDEGRLLF
+820 
-835 NTLKELANAAL
+835 
-846 FDTSAGTDRGELVI
+846 
-860 VDVPG
+860 
-865 LPVVEEEPAA
+865 